1 MQVHAN
7 IHNMKF
13 LRSLSVAFFC
23 GGILIV
29 AAAVYLVLNPHWVK
43 IETVQMDMAPS
54 SKQDLLYQR
63 IRVSLTPQLQ
73 HYAGKYFWEVPL
85 KQVYESVTKDKRVR
99 KVSIY
104 REFPSRLRI
113 EIEPHTPVLAYLSND
128 NRLYPIATDAT
139 LLPALPLHD
148 AQDLPVLRGEDF
160 KDEQKLREAALEL
173 FEQIPEEGNL
183 RKKNISEIIYSRK
196 DGFKIFLNN
205 QSGEV
210 KVGDSDFGPK
220 ISRVEKVLSY
230 LDSQNI
236 KGRVIYARFSKKVVV
251 RVRKGP

>member
-1 MQVHAN
+1 
-7 IHNMKF
+7 MKL
-13 LRSLSVAFFC
+13 LRSLSVAFVC
-23 GGILIV
+23 GGVLIV
-29 AAAVYLVLNPHWVK
+29 AALIYLALNPHWVK
-43 IETVQMDMAPS
+43 IETVQMDLVPS

-63 IRVSLTPQLQ
+63 IRVALNPQLQ
-73 HYAGKYFWEVPL
+73 HYAGRFFWEVPL
-85 KQVYESVTKDKRVR
+85 KQVYEAVTKDKRVR
-99 KVSIY
+99 NVSIY
-104 REFPSRLRI
+104 REFPSRLRV

-148 AQDLPVLRGEDF
+148 AQDLPVLRGDDF
-160 KDEQKLREAALEL
+160 KDEQRLRETALEL
-173 FEQIPEEGNL
+173 FEQIPDEGNL
-183 RKKNISEIIYSRK
+183 QKKNISEIIYTKK

-210 KVGDSDFGPK
+210 RLGDADFGPK

-236 KGRVIYARFSKKVVV
+236 KGRVIDARFSKKVVV